1 MTNTDSYI
9 MKVIKLKE
17 IVKLMKG
24 VATGAVHERT
34 LSFFDKLTCL
44 GIQENQLKFAV
55 QKGPYTIV
63 FIQLTSK

>member
-24 VATGAVHERT
+24 VATGAVHERA

-44 GIQENQLKFAV
+44 GIQENKLKFAV
-55 QKGPYTIV
+55 QRVLT
-63 FIQLTSK
+63 QLFSSS